1 MKQTKKTLD
10 LTSLKAFNSK
20 WKLEF
25 CNGIL
30 YAKQYKT
37 IPIFSNQLINTYRI

>member
-1 MKQTKKTLD
+1 MDKLD
-10 LTSLKAFNSK
+10 LTCLRHINSK
-20 WKLEF
+20 WELES

-37 IPIFSNQLINTYRI
+37 IPILSNQLINTYRI

>member
-1 MKQTKKTLD
+1 MDKLD
-10 LTSLKAFNSK
+10 LTYLRRINSK

-37 IPIFSNQLINTYRI
+37 IPMLSNQLINTYRI